1 MTLWHGAIVSLAA
14 ALTTAIFLSL
24 RTPYR
29 PVAAVLAW
37 GLAVDLVVG
46 DRDAGWGLAAFLTH
60 RPWSGADVAL
70 WRASNAL
77 VTSWPVAVAVLAWWA
92 FQGPQKTNGP
102 DRSEP
107 LVPAVPQHLGTRTRR
122 GAVHHAAALL
132 AVKALAACWFAANMA
147 LVLRGVA
154 DVQRALTAIEVGA
167 ILAGSVAVYRGRL
180 RRGPMPVAAAW
191 LLALEVLVV
200 AIGPFRRS
208 VYHDWDLARLIY
220 TLGFAVLAIG
230 QIVHRLRPPKA
241 GSTDGS

>member
-77 VTSWPVAVAVLAWWA
+77 VTSWPVAIASLAWRA

-102 DRSEP
+102 DCSEP
-107 LVPAVPQHLGTRTRR
+107 LPGLVDPATT
-122 GAVHHAAALL
+122 GASRYNTSPRF
-132 AVKALAACWFAANMA
+132 AVKALAACWLAANVA
-147 LVLRGVA
+147 LVLRGVT